1 MESIDLV
8 VRPLCRATS
17 VDFVQG
23 PVELPQSLLQDFVLI
38 WALDNVQEGAV
49 PESIVPA
56 VPQPCQARSVGIAQ
70 VLEVEVS
77 TVQVLA
83 VEVSTVPQAQVEPQ
97 HCQAM

>member
-1 MESIDLV
+1 MESIDPV

-17 VDFVQG
+17 VDFVQV
-23 PVELPQSLLQDFVLI
+23 PVEVPQSLLQDFVLI

-56 VPQPCQARSVGIAQ
+56 VPRPCQARSVGIA
-70 VLEVEVS
+70 L
-77 TVQVLA
+77 VLA